1 MRVITGCLTNE
12 SGKIFL
18 EENITGLFL
27 KTIIFLLGKCVGI
40 RCTVWDEMILLP
52 FGEVVSVSFERLF
65 LILGGYVQASHTP
78 APLERGGFG
87 WCFLFGNELFEWGS
101 FPS

>member
-27 KTIIFLLGKCVGI
+27 ETIIFLLGKCVGI
-40 RCTVWDEMILLP
+40 RCTVWDEMILLL
-52 FGEVVSVSFERLF
+52 FGEVLF

-78 APLERGGFG
+78 GPSEVHPKSWTGYTLS
-87 WCFLFGNELFEWGS
+87 GNGKSPVLYRALS
-101 FPS
+101 L